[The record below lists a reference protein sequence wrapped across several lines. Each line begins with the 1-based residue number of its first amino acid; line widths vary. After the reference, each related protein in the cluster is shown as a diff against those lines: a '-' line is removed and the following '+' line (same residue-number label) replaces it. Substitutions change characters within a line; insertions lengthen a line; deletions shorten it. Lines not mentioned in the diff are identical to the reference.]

1 MKVVQLESESIKD
14 LRQKRRSIMKKMI
27 EGQEGSLLV
36 LRTSF
41 LGEDR
46 RHHSNSFAV
55 FSIFFDLWDRFTIES
70 WSYTFDDEGLIFYI
84 KMEEDAR
91 KVKDVLIHFEDYH
104 PLGFAIDSDVF
115 DKDRCIRREDF
126 DKEERLDFYFKKP
139 LEEMLS
145 EIIFDE
151 NYMHTYAE
159 KIEDFMLS
167 GDKQT
172 ILSNVLVYACVA
184 AFTKTKGFGMYGPNY
199 RGSNDQMN
207 FEKFVH
213 LLRTYREEML
223 HIFEINP
230 RDPEAIYRFQEEVD
244 RKIKLAV
251 LNQQSYYYTVYMTS
265 IVMFA
270 FINSRGFADMPKQI
284 EWLSK
289 ELQAYGA
296 FEKKG
301 KCDVERRYA
310 IALKGFRPVFKDYLP
325 FYQKHESII
334 ATFLYILSRHDDYA
348 VECFNGEK
356 TLLKAQFLAKNLVL
370 KEDKWET
377 MNQFCTS
384 NYLYPHD
391 STILLGIT
399 VMLDVLQRNYL
410 KIKILFD
417 TNHY

>member
-1 MKVVQLESESIKD
+1 MKVVQLESESIKE
-14 LRQKRRSIMKKMI
+14 LRDKRRSIMKKMI

-46 RHHSNSFAV
+46 KHHSNSFAV
-55 FSIFFDLWDRFTIES
+55 FNIFFELWHRFTIES

-84 KMEEDAR
+84 KLEENAR

-115 DKDRCIRREDF
+115 DKNSCVRREDF
-126 DKEERLDFYFKKP
+126 DLPERNDFFYKES
-139 LEEMLS
+139 LEKLS
-145 EIIFDE
+145 EEIVHDI
-151 NYMHTYAE
+151 NYLEAFAT
-159 KIEDFMLS
+159 KIEEFLLT

-172 ILSNVLVYACVA
+172 ILSNILVYGFVS

-223 HIFEINP
+223 HIFEVNP

-251 LNQQSYYYTVYMTS
+251 LNQQSYYYTVFMTS
-265 IVMFA
+265 VVMFA

-284 EWLSK
+284 KDISEGLRDI
-289 ELQAYGA
+289 GA
-296 FEKKG
+296 FERKG
-301 KCDVERRYA
+301 KCDVETRYDLA
-310 IALKGFRPVFKDYLP
+310 FKGFKPVFKDYLP
-325 FYQKHESII
+325 FYQKHESVI
-334 ATFLYILSRHDDYA
+334 ATFLHILSRNDDYS
-348 VECFNGEK
+348 VQCFNGEK
-356 TLLKAQFLAKNLVL
+356 ALLKAQFLAKNLVF
-370 KEDKWET
+370 KEEKWET
-377 MNQFCTS
+377 LNTFCTS

-391 STILLGIT
+391 STILLAVT
-399 VMLDVLQRNYL
+399 VMLDILQRNYL